1 METIHAL
8 LVVVLVI
15 ACFFSYFGGFGTG
28 KCADTEE
35 FAKYAGTISDIS
47 VPEQARVIG
56 LGEATHGNIEFQQLK
71 LEVFKVMVEKYGV
84 RAFALEGD
92 YGGCEE
98 VNRYIHGGS
107 GTAQEA
113 AAAIGFPK
121 VIVIL
126 TEAIIPFIPTI
137 RWPRPQKMRLR
148 DELARFLENSCRFPA

>member
-1 METIHAL
+1 MRLTSKKNGNDTCT
-8 LVVVLVI
+8 
-15 ACFFSYFGGFGTG
+15 ACSGACDCIFFSYFGGFGTG

-56 LGEATHGNIEFQQLK
+56 LEEATHGNIEFQQLK

-98 VNRYIHGGS
+98 VNRYIHGGI

-113 AAAIGFPK
+113 AAAIGFP
-121 VIVIL
+121 IYQ
-126 TEAIIPFIPTI
+126 TEQMEQLISWMHEYNTMASEED
-137 RWPRPQKMRLR
+137 QL
-148 DELARFLENSCRFPA
+148 NQ

>member
-47 VPEQARVIG
+47 VPAQARVIG

-84 RAFALEGD
+84 RAFALGL
-92 YGGCEE
+92 
-98 VNRYIHGGS
+98 
-107 GTAQEA
+107 
-113 AAAIGFPK
+113 K
-121 VIVIL
+121 
-126 TEAIIPFIPTI
+126 
-137 RWPRPQKMRLR
+137 KMRLR
-148 DELARFLENSCRFPA
+148 DELARFLENSCRFSA